1 MRHVT
6 ALLCVA
12 GCLASGSVRADEP
25 VSHHEHHA
33 PHGGTLVVLGEEF
46 AHVELVLDGET
57 GVLRA
62 YVLDG
67 EAERGVAVAQGSL
80 AIDIAPPRGE
90 PFHLELAPV
99 ENVLTGEVVGSTSEF
114 AGRSNRLVGLAC
126 FAGTVRQLDAKG
138 QSFQE
143 VRFRFPEGNEDL
155 AGAGGGQ
162 EGNRSPERVG
172 GES

>member
-12 GCLASGSVRADEP
+12 GCLASSSARADEP

-46 AHVELVLDGET
+46 AHIELVLDGDS
-57 GVLRA
+57 GKLRA

-67 EAERGVAVAQGSL
+67 EAERGVAVAQRSL
-80 AIDIAPPRGE
+80 DLDIAPPRGT
-90 PFHLELAPV
+90 PFRVALAPV

-114 AGRSNRLVGLAC
+114 AGRSERLVGLER

-138 QSFQE
+138 QSFQD
-143 VRFRFPEGNEDL
+143 VRFRFPEGNE
-155 AGAGGGQ
+155 AAAHAEEGRTGVSPNAGGG
-162 EGNRSPERVG
+162 S
-172 GES
+172 